1 MGWKENKAQRDIAY
15 ARAKVKRVPFDIQ
28 VAEYDRLKEIAGD
41 TAVNTYIKKA
51 LNAFSGEEIFKV

>member
-15 ARAKVKRVPFDIQ
+15 AKAKIKRVPFDIQ
-28 VAEYDRLKEIAGD
+28 VSEYDRLKKIAGD

-51 LNAFSGEEIFKV
+51 LNEYSGIEIFKA

>member
-15 ARAKVKRVPFDIQ
+15 ARTKIKRVPFDIQ

-41 TAVNTYIKKA
+41 AAVNTFIKKA
-51 LNAFSGEEIFKV
+51 LNAYTGQEIFKV